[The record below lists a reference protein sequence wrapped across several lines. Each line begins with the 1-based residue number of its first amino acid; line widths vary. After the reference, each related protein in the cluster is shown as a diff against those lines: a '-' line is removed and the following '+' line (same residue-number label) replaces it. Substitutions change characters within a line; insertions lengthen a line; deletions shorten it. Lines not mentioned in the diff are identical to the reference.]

1 MSKRLLVIG
10 AVAAGTKAAAKARR
24 EHPDWDITVLEKGSD
39 ISYAG
44 CGLPYFIG
52 GVIRERRQLVVR
64 TPEYFLREYGIKVLT
79 GHEAISVDIGSKSV
93 LARDL
98 STGEDKT
105 FPYDTLVIA
114 TGATP
119 VVPPVPGINLPGV
132 HTVRRI
138 ADAEE
143 IAGALGGQAGKAA
156 ERAVVVGGGMIGL
169 EVAENLR
176 ARGLEVAVVELTS
189 QVLPGFDPEMAALIE
204 AALRANG
211 VEVYTGEGVSSFAAG
226 PGGRLAKA
234 VTPSREIPCDLAIW
248 ATGVRPNTALAK
260 AAGIELGPTGAIKV
274 DDNMRTS
281 VPDVFAVGDCAEN
294 KNLLTGKPAWYPM
307 GSTANK
313 MGRIAAMN
321 LEADREEA
329 PVLPGVLGT
338 TVLKVFSTS
347 AAKTGLSEK
356 AAREEGF
363 EVVTAVVP
371 ASDRAHYY
379 PGYRMIVTKLVVDA
393 PTHRVLGAQ
402 VVGEGVVDKP
412 IDIIAT
418 AITLGGTVDDL
429 AVLDLAYAP
438 PFSMA
443 MSSTIVAA
451 NVALNKLTGKMIGIS
466 PEVLRERM
474 GDPDLQIVDV
484 RTDAEVAMGAIPG
497 SVHIPLSQL
506 AQRIEELDRSKTQ
519 VLVCKVGLRAYLA
532 ANVLRAAGFE
542 KAAILDGGMV
552 AWRFEVQ

>member
-64 TPEYFLREYGIKVLT
+64 TPEHFLKEFGIKILT
-79 GHEAISVDIGSKSV
+79 GHEATSIDVKSKSV
-93 LARDL
+93 VAKDL
-98 STGEDKT
+98 TTGEDKS
-105 FPYDTLVIA
+105 FPYDTLIIA

-119 VVPPVPGINLPGV
+119 VVPPVPGIDLPGV
-132 HTVRRI
+132 HTVRSI
-138 ADAEE
+138 TDAEQ
-143 IAGALGGQAGKAA
+143 IAGALAGRAGKIA

-169 EVAENLR
+169 EVAENLK

-189 QVLPGFDPEMAALIE
+189 QVLPGFDPEMAALVE
-204 AALRANG
+204 EALRANG
-211 VEVYTGEGVSSFAAG
+211 VDVYTGEKVTSFAAG
-226 PGGRLAKA
+226 PDGRLSKA
-234 VTPSREIPCDLAIW
+234 VTSSREIPCDLAIW
-248 ATGVRPNTALAK
+248 ATGVKPNTALAK

-294 KNLLTGKPAWYPM
+294 KNLLTGRAAWYPM

-321 LEADREEA
+321 LEEDGDEA
-329 PVLPGVLGT
+329 PFLPGVLGT
-338 TVLKVFSTS
+338 AVLKVFSTS

-356 AAREEGF
+356 AARDEGF
-363 EVVTAVVP
+363 DVVTVLVP

-379 PGYRMIVTKLVVDA
+379 PGYKTIVTKLVVDA

-418 AITLGGTVDDL
+418 AISLGGTVDDL

-451 NVALNKLTGKMIGIS
+451 NVALNKLTGKMSGIS
-466 PEVLRERM
+466 PEALKERL

-484 RTDAEVAMGAIPG
+484 RTDAEVATGMIPG

-506 AQRIEELDRSKTQ
+506 AQRIEELDRRKTQ
-519 VLVCKVGLRAYLA
+519 VLVCRVGLRAYLA
-532 ANVLRAAGFE
+532 ANILRAAGFE

-552 AWRFEVQ
+552 MWRHGVQ

>member
-1 MSKRLLVIG
+1 MSKKLVVIG

-24 EHPDWDITVLEKGSD
+24 EHPDWDITVLEKGND

-52 GVIRERRQLVVR
+52 GVIPERRQLVVR
-64 TPEYFLREYGIKVLT
+64 TPEHFLREFGIKVLT
-79 GHEAISVDIGSKSV
+79 GHEATSINVESKTV
-93 LARDL
+93 TARDL
-98 STGEDKT
+98 STGEAKS
-105 FPYDTLVIA
+105 FPYDTLIIA

-119 VVPPVPGINLPGV
+119 VIPPVPGIELPGV
-132 HTVRRI
+132 HTVRSI
-138 ADAEE
+138 ADAEA
-143 IAGALGGQAGKAA
+143 ITGALGGEAGKAA

-169 EVAENLR
+169 EVAENLK
-176 ARGLEVAVVELTS
+176 ARGLHVSVVELTS
-189 QVLPGFDPEMAALIE
+189 QVLPGFDPEMAALVE

-211 VEVYTGEGVSSFAAG
+211 VEVYTGEKVTSFEVG
-226 PGGRLAKA
+226 PSGRVAKA
-234 VTPSREIPCDLAIW
+234 VTSSREIPCDLAIW
-248 ATGVRPNTALAK
+248 ATGVKPNTALARN
-260 AAGIELGPTGAIKV
+260 AGIELGPTGAIKV

-281 VPDVFAVGDCAEN
+281 VDSVFAVGDCAEN
-294 KNLLTGKPAWYPM
+294 KNLLTGKAAWYPM

-321 LEADREEA
+321 LDGEVDEA
-329 PVLPGVLGT
+329 PILPGVLGT
-338 TVLKVFSTS
+338 SVLKVFSVS

-356 AAREEGF
+356 AARDEGF
-363 EVVTAVVP
+363 DVVTVLVP

-379 PGYRMIVTKLVVDA
+379 PGYKTIVAKLVVDA

-418 AITLGGTVDDL
+418 AISLGGTVDDL
-429 AVLDLAYAP
+429 SVLDLAYAP

-451 NVALNKLTGKMIGIS
+451 NVALNKLEGKVSGIS
-466 PEVLRERM
+466 PEDLRERL

-484 RTDAEVAMGAIPG
+484 RSDAEVAAGKIPG
-497 SVHIPLSQL
+497 SIHIPLSRL
-506 AQRIEELDRSKTQ
+506 AERLEELDRSKTQ
-519 VLVCKVGLRAYLA
+519 VLVCRVGLRAYLA
-532 ANVLRAAGFE
+532 ANTLRAAGFE
-542 KAAILDGGMV
+542 KAAILDGGMLM
-552 AWRFEVQ
+552 WRDEVQ